1 MGQPGKLAE
10 ERSNAKIFS
19 GEPWNFYYIT
29 KPHLSDDER
38 EFIALIEESVLADY
52 TAHDLE
58 IMMLKDK
65 KREKFIE
72 KVNDLLRGLR
82 EKVGVFSGSEED
94 RQLII
99 EKVSDFIGKHAPFVE
114 QRDYVV
120 GAIVKDMVGLG
131 RLSDLLEDGY
141 LEEIMVNGP
150 AKKVFVYDRTHGLC
164 ETNVEFEDDAQI
176 QFLVKKISDYVKKDV
191 STEQPL
197 IDARLPDGSRV
208 NATIPPASPKGTSIT
223 IRKFRKKPIT
233 ITELIASG
241 TLTSDLA
248 AFFWMAIEGLHVYP
262 ANFVI
267 AGGTGSG
274 KTSTMNALSVF
285 IPPHERLVTIEDTLE
300 LNLYD
305 RENWIQ
311 LEARPGI
318 GAKPLEMNDLLVN
331 SLRMRP
337 DRVLVGEVRGPE
349 ANTMFIA
356 MDTGH
361 QGVMSTLH
369 ANTGRETIL
378 RLQSAPMSVP
388 NALFSLLDLV
398 VVQHRM
404 YHPKKGL
411 VRKVVEVSEAS
422 VMEDKV
428 LLSNLYNYDRD
439 ADAIKRSSLPSRYF
453 ERLSYYTGLSIND
466 VRDEHTAR
474 KLVLDYLVKK
484 KIFDYQTIR
493 QMAFDYYS
501 DPEKVIKK
509 IGTA

>member
-1 MGQPGKLAE
+1 
-10 ERSNAKIFS
+10 
-19 GEPWNFYYIT
+19 
-29 KPHLSDDER
+29 
-38 EFIALIEESVLADY
+38 
-52 TAHDLE
+52 
-58 IMMLKDK
+58 
-65 KREKFIE
+65 
-72 KVNDLLRGLR
+72 
-82 EKVGVFSGSEED
+82 
-94 RQLII
+94 
-99 EKVSDFIGKHAPFVE
+99 
-114 QRDYVV
+114 
-120 GAIVKDMVGLG
+120 
-131 RLSDLLEDGY
+131 
-141 LEEIMVNGP
+141 
-150 AKKVFVYDRTHGLC
+150 
-164 ETNVEFEDDAQI
+164 
-176 QFLVKKISDYVKKDV
+176 
-191 STEQPL
+191 
-197 IDARLPDGSRV
+197 
-208 NATIPPASPKGTSIT
+208 
-223 IRKFRKKPIT
+223 
-233 ITELIASG
+233 
-241 TLTSDLA
+241 
-248 AFFWMAIEGLHVYP
+248 
-262 ANFVI
+262 
-267 AGGTGSG
+267 
-274 KTSTMNALSVF
+274 MNALSVF